1 MKKIV
6 LLSSF
11 ALLLGSFDSQAQ
23 TEKPKKVDKNAPVEV
38 QGFRITPDG
47 NSDFDEI
54 IIRKKGEK
62 NSKVT
67 IEINGEKVIVNGK
80 PIESFDDV
88 NVAVIK
94 RKTPR
99 VIAGTAG
106 SQFRTV
112 PDGVIVQGYPLI
124 GDGMAPSIAYGG
136 PSNKAILGVTTEKA
150 NDGVKVQRV
159 SEKSGAE
166 KAGLKEGDIIT
177 KINDD
182 QIGDPTDLSLVI
194 GKYKPEDKV
203 TVTYKRD
210 GKVNTTSATL
220 GKNPGSYSTINE
232 FRTESYDLDKI
243 EGFPS
248 FDNFRYNFDSFG
260 DRGNT
265 FTTIGRPR
273 LGIKA
278 QETEEGVGVK
288 VLQIWDE
295 SLAQKA
301 GIKEGDIITSFD
313 GKKTNTTDE
322 LVEAA
327 KESKDKPAVKVEL
340 NRDGKTQTVEIK
352 TPKKLK
358 TANL

>member
-11 ALLLGSFDSQAQ
+11 ALLLGSFNSQAQ
-23 TEKPKKVDKNAPVEV
+23 TEKPKKVDKNAPVVV
-38 QGFRITPDG
+38 QGYKVTPDG
-47 NSDFDEI
+47 NGDFDEI

-99 VIAGTAG
+99 VIAGAPG
-106 SQFRTV
+106 SHFREV
-112 PDGVIVQGYPLI
+112 PGEVIVQGFPMSP
-124 GDGMAPSIAYGG
+124 DGSMAMAG
-136 PSNKAILGVTTEKA
+136 PVNKALLGVSTEKTDEGA
-150 NDGVKVQRV
+150 KVVRV
-159 SEKSGAE
+159 SEKSAAE
-166 KAGLKEGDIIT
+166 GAGLKEGDIIT
-177 KINDD
+177 KINEDP
-182 QIGDPTDLSLVI
+182 IGDPNDLSLVI
-194 GKYKPEDKV
+194 GKYKPADKV
-203 TVTYKRD
+203 TVTYKRA
-210 GKVNTTSATL
+210 GKVATTSATL
-220 GKNPGSYSTINE
+220 GKNIGNTFTTRDYFT
-232 FRTESYDLDKI
+232 TE
-243 EGFPS
+243 
-248 FDNFRYNFDSFG
+248 DNFRSLEEIPGMGNYNFNFDSFG
-260 DRGNT
+260 GRGNA
-265 FTTIGRPR
+265 FSVMGRPR

-288 VLQIWDE
+288 VLEIWEE

-340 NRDGKTQTVEIK
+340 NRDGKAQTVEIK